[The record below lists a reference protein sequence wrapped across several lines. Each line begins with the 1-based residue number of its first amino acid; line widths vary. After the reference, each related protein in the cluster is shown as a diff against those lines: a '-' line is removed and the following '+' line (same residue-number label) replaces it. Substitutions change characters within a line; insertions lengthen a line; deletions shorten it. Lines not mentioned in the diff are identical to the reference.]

1 MTACLSDIETLLSDS
16 QQVRVL
22 PDVFVPYEPTSF
34 TTLGVP
40 KHLIEKQILKYLLN
54 AGEVTG
60 RQIAGQLKLPSSLTA
75 ELLRQMKN
83 DMLVG
88 YKQASGLSD
97 YEFVLTEKGN
107 SIAQRAYERS
117 SYFGSVPVTLDDYVF
132 SVNAQ
137 SPKRERP
144 TADKLRIA
152 MGELKICPLMF
163 QRLGQAMMSV
173 GAMFLY
179 GSPGNGKTTIAERL
193 TKTYSPTIWIPRALY
208 VEGEIVRL
216 FDPTIH
222 EEVLNGS
229 DEGSSQ
235 QVDKRW
241 VQIKRP
247 TVIVGGEL
255 KLEHLELKVD
265 HATGVLEAPFQLK
278 SNCGTL
284 VIDDFGRQQMS
295 TDELLNRW
303 IIPLEKK
310 YDFLNTP
317 NGKKVQVPFEQ
328 MIVFATNLEPKE
340 LVDEAFLRRIP
351 YKIEATDP
359 TEEDFQKLFCHLAAQ
374 MEIEGCA
381 EMVDYLIEKHFKAE
395 NRPMRYCH
403 VRDLLLQVSSYC
415 QFLDIPVVLTHES
428 IDAAVDNY
436 FSIM

>member
-1 MTACLSDIETLLSDS
+1 MTACLSDINSLLHDS
-16 QQVRVL
+16 EEIRSL
-22 PDVFVPYEPTSF
+22 PEIFVPHEPTSF
-34 TTLGVP
+34 ATLGVP
-40 KHLIEKQILKYLLN
+40 QHVVEKQILKYLLSV
-54 AGEVTG
+54 GEVTG
-60 RQIAGQLKLPSSLTA
+60 RQIAAQLKLSSGLVA
-75 ELLRQMKN
+75 ELLRQMKSE
-83 DMLVG
+83 MLLS
-88 YKQASGLSD
+88 YKQASGLND
-97 YEFVLTEKGN
+97 FEFVLTEKGYK
-107 SIAQRAYERS
+107 IAQRAYERA
-117 SYFGSVPVTLDDYVF
+117 SYFGAVPVTLDDYVF
-132 SVNAQ
+132 SVTAQ
-137 SPKRERP
+137 SPRRERP
-144 TADKLRIA
+144 TAEKLRRA
-152 MGELKICPLMF
+152 MGDLKLCPTMF

-193 TKTYSPTIWIPRALY
+193 TDTFSSSIWIPRSLF
-208 VEGEIVRL
+208 VDGEIVRL

-222 EEVLNGS
+222 KELTVDEVS
-229 DEGSSQ
+229 ASKQ
-235 QVDKRW
+235 QIDRRW

-255 KLEHLELKVD
+255 QMEHLELKVD

-284 VIDDFGRQQMS
+284 VIDDFGRQRMG

-317 NGKKVQVPFEQ
+317 SGKKVQVPFEQ

-351 YKIEATDP
+351 YKIEAIDP
-359 TEEDFQKLFCHLAAQ
+359 TEKDFFNLFCQLANK
-374 MEIEGCA
+374 MEIAGSE
-381 EMVDYLIEKHFKAE
+381 EMVSYLIETHYQAK

-415 QFLDIPVVLTHES
+415 NFLEQEPALTHES
-428 IDAAVDNY
+428 IDEAVANY